1 MDKELQVEN
10 GHYTRIVNPL
20 IENLIQVPFRGCELA
35 VAMFVIRKTY
45 GFQKKKDSI
54 SLSQFCLGVKRSR
67 QTVIVAIKNL
77 ELSNILVKTAR
88 PYVSNTYEINKYF
101 ETWKV
106 GKTARLVKRRHG
118 TSQYGSPKVVKTA
131 RHTKET
137 KESIQK
143 KLASQSDAGLI
154 SQVIK
159 LFEEINPSF
168 ERWYGNPTQRGAVDR
183 LLVANGYEKLEKV
196 IALLPKTNTKAY
208 FPTIT
213 TPIQLETD
221 WAKLKSKL
229 EQEKDKT
236 ISKGRGFA

>member
-1 MDKELQVEN
+1 MDKDLQVEN

-20 IENLIQVPFRGCELA
+20 IEKLIQVPFKGCEFA
-35 VAMFVIRKTY
+35 VAMFIIRKTY
-45 GFQKKKDSI
+45 GFQKTTDAI
-54 SLSQFCLGVKRSR
+54 SLTQFEEGMKRSR
-67 QTVIVAIKNL
+67 VTVISALKNL
-77 ELSNILVKTAR
+77 EDMKIVVKTAL
-88 PYVSNTYEINKYF
+88 PYRTNTYKINKYF
-101 ETWKV
+101 DTW
-106 GKTARLVKRRHG
+106 G
-118 TSQYGSPKVVKTA
+118 VVKTGILVKSRMKLVKA
-131 RHTKET
+131 GIPEVVKAGIHTKE
-137 KESIQK
+137 KRNIQK

-168 ERWYGNPTQRGAVDR
+168 DRWYANPTQRGAVDR

-196 IALLPKTNTKAY
+196 IALLPKTNAKAY

-213 TPIQLETD
+213 TPLQLETD

-236 ISKGRGFA
+236 ITKGRGLA